1 LPPAPLRSAYGK
13 LIGNFNPKLSYL
25 LVHNSGAGH
34 DQGQG
39 VLGVID
45 GASPKG
51 IEGQDDI
58 AWRHDLLR
66 KIGYKR

>member
-34 DQGQG
+34 
-39 VLGVID
+39 L
-45 GASPKG
+45 A
-51 IEGQDDI
+51 
-58 AWRHDLLR
+58 
-66 KIGYKR
+66 